1 MGVSSDGGNK
11 WRWQRKN
18 NDAQQR
24 CLIPTAQNGVDV
36 SLSEG
41 ATAATVVPVR
51 PKDVVDASGG
61 TVSTGDIRILD
72 VFSVVAVADF
82 VPVGAGRSRVAE
94 FKVGIPTG
102 DGNTM
107 TMKDEIDGIK
117 VTAVGR
123 VWRAVNRIGWRVS
136 GRPSHLT
143 PGVGNDT
150 VSPAPQNLR
159 HLASK
164 PEPATPTQELV
175 RLQSAFL
182 PDFNHSAS
190 SSLRDGPVTGKRCV
204 FEAREERAG
213 RRLPLVHR
221 FPALRASFSQGTNDR
236 TVPPVHSALIEA
248 LLTRTIKGARN
259 EAACFF
265 EEANAYLFGE
275 AYLVRPAFVLSS
287 WSLILIC
294 LGSNPSVRTS
304 SRLLDPVFLT
314 SLRAYH
320 SALFLLRDRGRSP
333 IHLFPI
339 V

>member
-1 MGVSSDGGNK
+1 MQGVAGPCAHD
-11 WRWQRKN
+11 R
-18 NDAQQR
+18 DA
-24 CLIPTAQNGVDV
+24 
-36 SLSEG
+36 
-41 ATAATVVPVR
+41 
-51 PKDVVDASGG
+51 
-61 TVSTGDIRILD
+61 
-72 VFSVVAVADF
+72 
-82 VPVGAGRSRVAE
+82 
-94 FKVGIPTG
+94 GIPTG
-102 DGNTM
+102 DGNTNPAM

-123 VWRAVNRIGWRVS
+123 VWRAVNRMSLMRAFISPTRYEEPNPTNTTRRASPNHVPVTVAANRCRAS
-136 GRPSHLT
+136 ATS
-143 PGVGNDT
+143 VGND
-150 VSPAPQNLR
+150 
-159 HLASK
+159 H
-164 PEPATPTQELV
+164 LV

-190 SSLRDGPVTGKRCV
+190 SSLRDGP
-204 FEAREERAG
+204 
-213 RRLPLVHR
+213 
-221 FPALRASFSQGTNDR
+221 GTNDR
-236 TVPPVHSALIEA
+236 TVPPVHSALIEG